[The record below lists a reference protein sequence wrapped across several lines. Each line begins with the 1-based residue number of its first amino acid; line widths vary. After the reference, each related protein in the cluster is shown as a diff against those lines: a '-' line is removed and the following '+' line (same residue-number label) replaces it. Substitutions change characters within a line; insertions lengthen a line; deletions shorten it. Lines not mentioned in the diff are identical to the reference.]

1 MWVQSL
7 VWEDPLEKGMLS
19 HSSILAWRIPW
30 TEEPGGIQFMG
41 SQRVGKDWNNLGCMH
56 ALLGFNHQGA
66 DSNLNGLNIKKH
78 TPGYIRVKLLTT
90 KDQINLFK
98 REKKI
103 VITYKG
109 TTFRLTSN
117 FLKEKMND
125 MIAQRNI
132 GSQKTMKWCLWCADS
147 KELPTF

>member
-1 MWVQSL
+1 
-7 VWEDPLEKGMLS
+7 
-19 HSSILAWRIPW
+19 
-30 TEEPGGIQFMG
+30 
-41 SQRVGKDWNNLGCMH
+41 MH

-78 TPGYIRVKLLTT
+78 TPGYIRVKLLKT

-109 TTFRLTSN
+109 TTFRL
-117 FLKEKMND
+117 
-125 MIAQRNI
+125 IATI
-132 GSQKTMKWCLWCADS
+132 VVLGSPQGQS
-147 KELPTF
+147 PHN